1 MKSKKQPTV
10 RGFSIDRL
18 LLFSDAV
25 FAIAITFLAIDI
37 RVPQLT
43 ENLIASQLNNEIFRL
58 APKLIS
64 FLLSFYIIGSYWISY
79 HRTFHLIQRY
89 DRNLIS
95 LNLLF
100 LMFIVLLPF
109 PNDLIGKYP
118 TQQISV
124 IIYAVLLAA
133 TGLCMSL
140 LWIYASKKYRLVDQT
155 LRPDFIKHL
164 TLRLFVSP
172 SIFLIS
178 IPFSFF
184 NPIYSIAIWI
194 FAAPIGSFYERAYLN
209 TDAYIENNEKQEN

>member
-1 MKSKKQPTV
+1 MVLTKPSI

-25 FAIAITFLAIDI
+25 FAIAITLLAIDI
-37 RVPQLT
+37 RVPQLA
-43 ENLIASQLNNEIFRL
+43 ENLIASQLNNEIIGL

-64 FLLSFYIIGSYWISY
+64 FVLTFYIIGSYWISY
-79 HRTFHLIQRY
+79 HRTFHLIKRY
-89 DRNLIS
+89 DRGLIS
-95 LNLLF
+95 FNLLF

-118 TQQISV
+118 TQQISI
-124 IIYAVLLAA
+124 IIYAVLLSA
-133 TGLCMSL
+133 TGLCMCL
-140 LWIYASKKYRLVDQT
+140 IWIYASKGYRLIDKT

-184 NPIYSIAIWI
+184 NPIYSIVVWL
-194 FAAPIGSFYERAYLN
+194 FASPIGFYAERKYLK
-209 TDAYIENNEKQEN
+209 TDAHIENIE